1 MRTLIRALLVL
12 ACVLAVAVVL
22 LGMWRGWR
30 KRGLRQSN
38 LADLPNVPA
47 DLGDEL
53 LAAMIG
59 IYVGTTFATSWQD
72 RVVHAGL
79 GRRSNATARLYERGV
94 LIERYGD
101 TPIFIPTEA
110 IADAHLSP
118 GLAGKVVGEGGL
130 LVIRWRLGM
139 TRDGV
144 VEDVLLDSGLRA
156 DYKSVYPEWVRTI
169 NAKVASDGLRS
180 ENGDSL

>member
-1 MRTLIRALLVL
+1 MVRVLLVL
-12 ACVLAVAVVL
+12 ACVLAIAAAL

-30 KRGLRQSN
+30 RRGLRQSN
-38 LADLPNVPA
+38 LAELPSTPG
-47 DLGDEL
+47 DLGAEL
-53 LAAMIG
+53 LTEMIG
-59 IYVGTTFATSWQD
+59 IYVGTTFASSWQD

-79 GRRSNATARLYERGV
+79 GRRSNATAHLYESGV

-101 TPIFIPTEA
+101 SAIFIPTEA
-110 IADAHLSP
+110 IAEARLAP

-144 VEDVLLDSGLRA
+144 VEDVLLDTGLRA
-156 DYKSVYPEWVRTI
+156 DYKNAYPEWVRTI
-169 NAKVASDGLRS
+169 NAKVAS
-180 ENGDSL
+180 E